1 MFSLGEYMR
10 TLWRFIA
17 GFFKWTWRLLNFVRE
32 MVLNLFFIFLV
43 LVGVG
48 IWMQVSNSDT
58 KETAGR
64 GALLLDISG
73 VIVDKPDSSQR
84 FSRLSRQLL
93 GASSDRRQENSLF
106 DIVNTIR
113 QAKDDRNIT
122 GIVMDL
128 KNFAGGDQP
137 SMQYIGKALKEFRDS
152 GKPVYAIGENYSQGQ
167 YYLASF
173 ANKIWLSPQGVVD
186 LHGFATNGLYYK
198 SLLDKLKVSTHVF
211 RVGTYKSA
219 VEPFIRDDMSPA
231 AREADSRW
239 IGELWQNYL
248 NTVAANR
255 QIPAQQVFPGAQG
268 LLDGL
273 TKTGGDTAKYAL
285 DNKLVD
291 ALASSAEIEKALTKE
306 FGWSKADKN
315 YRAISYYDYA
325 LKTPADTGDS
335 IGVVF
340 ANGAIMDGEETQGNV
355 GGDTTAAQI
364 RDARLDPKVKA
375 IVLRVNSPGGSV
387 TASEV
392 IRSELA
398 AARAAGKPVVVSMGG
413 MAASGGYWISTPAN
427 YIVANPSTL
436 TGSIGIFGVITTVEN
451 SLNSI
456 GVHTD
461 GVSTSPL
468 ADVSITKALP
478 PEAQQMMQLSIENG
492 YKRFITLVADAR
504 KSTPEQIDKI
514 AQGHV
519 WTGQDAKAN
528 GLVDS
533 LGDFDDAVAKAAEL
547 AKLKQWH
554 LEYYVDEPTFF
565 DKVMDNMSGSVRAM
579 LPETFQAMLPAPLAS
594 VASTVKSESDKLAA
608 FNDPQNRYAF
618 CLTCANVR

>member
-1 MFSLGEYMR
+1 MR
-10 TLWRFIA
+10 TLWRIFA

-32 MVLNLFFIFLV
+32 LVLNLFFILIV
-43 LVGVG
+43 LVVVGV
-48 IWMQVSNSDT
+48 WLQFSSST
-58 KETAGR
+58 SERTAR
-64 GALLLDISG
+64 GALTLNITG
-73 VIVDKPDSSQR
+73 VVVDKPSTSGKIGA
-84 FSRLSRQLL
+84 LSRQLL
-93 GASSDRRQENSLF
+93 GASSDRLQENSLF
-106 DIVNTIR
+106 DIVQTIR

-122 GIVMDL
+122 GIVLDL
-128 KNFAGGDQP
+128 KDFAGADQP
-137 SMQYIGKALKEFRDS
+137 SMQYIGKALREFRDS
-152 GKPVYAIGENYSQGQ
+152 GKPVYAVGDNYSQGQ

-173 ANKIWLSPQGVVD
+173 ANKIYLSPQGVVD

-198 SLLDKLKVSTHVF
+198 ALLDKLKVSTHVF

-248 NTVAANR
+248 TTVAANR
-255 QIPAQQVFPGAQG
+255 QITPQQVFPGAKEMLEG
-268 LLDGL
+268 LR
-273 TKTGGDTAKYAL
+273 KTDGDTAKYAL

-291 ALASSAEIEKALTKE
+291 VLASSAEVEKALTKQ

-315 YRAISYYDYA
+315 FRNISFYDYA
-325 LKTPADTGDS
+325 LKTPSDQGDS
-335 IGVVF
+335 VAVIF
-340 ANGAIMDGEETQGNV
+340 ANGAIMDGQETPGNV

-398 AARAAGKPVVVSMGG
+398 AAKAAGKPIVVSMGG

-427 YIVANPSTL
+427 YIIANPSTL
-436 TGSIGIFGVITTVEN
+436 TGSIGIFGVINTVEN
-451 SLNSI
+451 TLDSV

-461 GVSTSPL
+461 GVATSPL
-468 ADVSITKALP
+468 ADVSLTKALP
-478 PEAQQMMQLSIENG
+478 QEVQEMMQLSIENG
-492 YKRFITLVADAR
+492 YKRFITLVANAR
-504 KSTPEQIDKI
+504 NSTPEQVDKI

-519 WTGQDAKAN
+519 WTGTDAKTN

-554 LEYYVDEPTFF
+554 FEYYQDEPSFF
-565 DKVMDNMSGSVRAM
+565 NMVLDSLTGSVRAA
-579 LPETFQAMLPAPLAS
+579 LPAAIQAALPAPLAT
-594 VASTVKSESDKLAA
+594 AANAVKAESDKLAV
-608 FNDPQNRYAF
+608 FNDPQNRYAI
-618 CLTCANVR
+618 CLTCANIR

>member
-1 MFSLGEYMR
+1 
-10 TLWRFIA
+10 
-17 GFFKWTWRLLNFVRE
+17 
-32 MVLNLFFIFLV
+32 
-43 LVGVG
+43 G
-48 IWMQVSNSDT
+48 IWMQVSGGDS
-58 KETAGR
+58 KETASR

-84 FSRLSRQLL
+84 FSKLSRQLL
-93 GASSDRRQENSLF
+93 GASSDRLQENSLF

-152 GKPVYAIGENYSQGQ
+152 GKPVYAVGENYSQGQ

-268 LLDGL
+268 LLEGL

-285 DNKLVD
+285 ENKLVD
-291 ALASSAEIEKALTKE
+291 ALASSAEIEKTLTKE
-306 FGWSKADKN
+306 FGWSKTDKN

-392 IRSELA
+392 IRAELA

-451 SLNSI
+451 SLDSI

-468 ADVSITKALP
+468 ADVSITRALP

-504 KSTPEQIDKI
+504 HSTPEQIDKI

-547 AKLKQWH
+547 AKVKQWH

-565 DKVMDNMSGSVRAM
+565 DKVMDNMSGSIRAM
-579 LPETFQAMLPAPLAS
+579 LPDAFQAMLPAPLAS

>member
-1 MFSLGEYMR
+1 MR
-10 TLWRFIA
+10 TLWRLIA

-43 LVGVG
+43 LVVVG
-48 IWMQVSNSDT
+48 IWMQVSGSDS
-58 KETAGR
+58 KETASR

-84 FSRLSRQLL
+84 FSKLSRQLL
-93 GASSDRRQENSLF
+93 GASSDRLQENSLF

-231 AREADSRW
+231 ARQADSRW

-255 QIPAQQVFPGAQG
+255 QITAQQVFPGAQG
-268 LLDGL
+268 VLDGL

-451 SLNSI
+451 SLDSI

-492 YKRFITLVADAR
+492 YKRFITLVADSR
-504 KSTPEQIDKI
+504 NSTPEQIDKI

-547 AKLKQWH
+547 AKMKQWH

-579 LPETFQAMLPAPLAS
+579 LPDTLQAMLPAPLAS

>member
-1 MFSLGEYMR
+1 MR

-17 GFFKWTWRLLNFVRE
+17 GFFKWTWRVLNFVRE

-48 IWMQVSNSDT
+48 IWMQIGNGNNS
-58 KETAGR
+58 EQTAR

-73 VIVDKPDSSQR
+73 VIVDKPSTNH
-84 FSRLSRQLL
+84 RLGTLGRQLF
-93 GASSDRRQENSLF
+93 GASSDRLQENSLF
-106 DIVNTIR
+106 DIVNAIR

-122 GIVMDL
+122 GIVLDL
-128 KNFAGGDQP
+128 KNFTGADQP
-137 SMQYIGKALKEFRDS
+137 SMRYIGKALREFRDS
-152 GKPVYAIGENYSQGQ
+152 GKPVFAVGENYSQGQ

-173 ANKIWLSPQGVVD
+173 ANKIWLSPQGQVD

-198 SLLDKLKVSTHVF
+198 TLLDKLKVSTHVF

-248 NTVAANR
+248 HTVSANR
-255 QIPAQQVFPGAQG
+255 QISPQQLFPGAQAII
-268 LLDGL
+268 DGL
-273 TKTGGDTAKYAL
+273 TSVGGDTAKYAL
-285 DNKLVD
+285 DHKLVD
-291 ALASSAEIEKALTKE
+291 ALASSADVEKALTKQ
-306 FGWSKADKN
+306 FGWSKTENN
-315 YRAISYYDYA
+315 YRAISYYDYS
-325 LKTPADTGDS
+325 LKTPADTGGT
-335 IGVVF
+335 IAVIF
-340 ANGAIMDGEETQGNV
+340 ANGAIMDGEETPGNV
-355 GGDTTAAQI
+355 GGDTTASQI

-387 TASEV
+387 NASEV
-392 IRSELA
+392 IRAELA

-427 YIVANPSTL
+427 YIVASPSTL
-436 TGSIGIFGVITTVEN
+436 TGSIGIFGVINTVEN
-451 SLNSI
+451 SLSSI
-456 GVHTD
+456 GVHSD

-468 ADVSITKALP
+468 ADISMTKALS
-478 PEAQQMMQLSIENG
+478 PEVQQMMQLSIEYG

-504 KSTPEQIDKI
+504 KRTPEQIDKI

-519 WTGQDAKAN
+519 WTGEDAKAN

-554 LEYYVDEPTFF
+554 LDYYQDEPTVL
-565 DKVMDNMSGSVRAM
+565 DMVMDSMTGSVRAM
-579 LPETFQAMLPAPLAS
+579 LPETIQAMLPAPLVSA
-594 VASTVKSESDKLAA
+594 ANTVKAEGDKLAA